1 MPTCVTLSRFST
13 PALRCL
19 PQMLIRSSITWRVA
33 VAVDCTDSVAGTG
46 PSTAAS
52 RGYVAAA
59 VLAAVAALAVLA
71 LAALRLA
78 TAAAPDERCA

>member
-1 MPTCVTLSRFST
+1 
-13 PALRCL
+13 
-19 PQMLIRSSITWRVA
+19 MLIRSSITWRVA
-33 VAVDCTDSVAGTG
+33 VAVDCTDSVASTG

-71 LAALRLA
+71 LAAL
-78 TAAAPDERCA
+78 AAAAAQRMISLFDCSFCDDAHLCDP